1 MRTSRDIRVT
11 MSDTIKTTLAAAVEG
26 LLGLRDPG
34 AGWTGRL
41 SSSALSTATAV
52 TALGCVDRKAH
63 EHLISAGHKWLA
75 RHVNADGG
83 WGDTP
88 QSKSNLPTTLL
99 AWSALGGEHSD
110 VVAAAERW
118 LIARTGSLEPKRIAG
133 ALADIYGAD
142 RTFSA
147 PILTMCAISGR
158 LGNGPESWGLVAP
171 LPFELAVL
179 PSWTFC
185 FLGLPVVSYALPA
198 LIAIG
203 QARHFHR
210 PSRNPAVRLVRNISR
225 NRVLKKLRAIQ
236 PAGGGFLEAA
246 PLTSFVA
253 MSLASAGL
261 SDHPV
266 TTGCVGFLKDT
277 VRADGSWPIDTNLS
291 TWVTTLSVSALS
303 AGSPLGDEDARAVAD
318 WLIARQ
324 QTEVHPY
331 TRAAPGGWAWSPLS
345 GAVPDADDT
354 AGAMIALH
362 HLARGD
368 ARAAGAAA
376 TGAKWLTDLQN
387 RDGGI
392 PTFCRGWGKLPF
404 DRSCADLTAHALG
417 AWGVWRDDFEG
428 VLAARVRRASARAVE
443 YLAREQRDDG
453 SWRPLWFGN
462 EDSPDQSN
470 PTYGTA
476 RVLLGL
482 CQAGVD
488 IPPEMLS
495 RGAEWLVSAQNDDGG
510 WGGDASIASSIEE
523 TALALDALLCV
534 GDARGAIESGA
545 AWLVE
550 NTDGGRKFPPSAIG
564 LYFAK
569 LWYYEELYPRIFT
582 VSALNRFLAK
592 RNSIPENH

>member
-1 MRTSRDIRVT
+1 
-11 MSDTIKTTLAAAVEG
+11 MSDTIETTLIASVEG
-26 LLGLRDPG
+26 LTALRDPSG
-34 AGWTGRL
+34 GWTGRL

-52 TALGCVDRKAH
+52 RALAGVDREGH
-63 EHLISAGHKWLA
+63 GQLISAGLEWLA
-75 RHVNADGG
+75 AHVNEDGG

-99 AWSALGGEHSD
+99 VWSAFGGENSD
-110 VVAAAERW
+110 AVAGAESW
-118 LIARTGSLEPKRIAG
+118 LTARTGSLEPERIAA

-142 RTFSA
+142 RTFAA

-158 LGNGPESWGLVAP
+158 LGGEPEAWDLVPP
-171 LPFELAVL
+171 LPFELAAL
-179 PSWTFC
+179 PALTFS
-185 FLGLPVVSYALPA
+185 FMGLPVVSYALPA

-210 PSRNPAVRLVRNISR
+210 PSRNPAARLLRNLSR
-225 NRVLKKLRAIQ
+225 HRTLKKLRAIQ
-236 PAGGGFLEAA
+236 PPGGGFLEAA

-261 SDHPV
+261 ADHPV

-277 VRADGSWPIDTNLS
+277 VRPDGSWPIDTNLS
-291 TWVTTLSVSALS
+291 TWVTTLSVSALA
-303 AGSPLGDEDARAVAD
+303 AGVPLGDQEARTIAD
-318 WLIARQ
+318 WLIDQ
-324 QTEVHPY
+324 HHTELHPY

-362 HLARGD
+362 NLAPDD

-376 TGAKWLTDLQN
+376 AGAKWLVDLQN

-404 DRSCADLTAHALG
+404 DHSCPDLTAHALA
-417 AWGVWRDDFEG
+417 AWDAWRESFDG
-428 VLAARVRRASARAVE
+428 TQAAKVRRASARAVE

-462 EDSPDQSN
+462 EDAPDQAN

-476 RVLLGL
+476 RVLAGL
-482 CQAGVD
+482 RQSGLD
-488 IPPEMLS
+488 IPPDMLT
-495 RGAEWLVSAQNDDGG
+495 RGAEWLISAQNDDGG
-510 WGGDASIASSIEE
+510 WGGGASIASSIEE
-523 TALALDALLCV
+523 TALAVDALLCL
-534 GDARGAIESGA
+534 GDITPTIESGA

-550 NTDGGRKFPPSAIG
+550 HTGGGRKFPPAAIG

-569 LWYYEELYPRIFT
+569 LWYYEELYPRVFT
-582 VSALNRFLAK
+582 ISALNRLLAK
-592 RNSIPENH
+592 RTAIHENH